1 MPRRWWLFAGWL
13 AMVATIIVM
22 ADIGRLDWVLD
33 LLRRIPMSDKVCHFF
48 LVGTLGYLFNQA
60 LNLRKFGPLLLG
72 SLVIAIVLTAEEISQ
87 RWVPGRTF
95 DYGDMAANIAG
106 CVAADLLSRR
116 RKG

>member
-1 MPRRWWLFAGWL
+1 MSRRWWFFAGWL
-13 AMVATIIVM
+13 AMVATIIAL
-22 ADIGRLDWVLD
+22 ADTGHLAWVLSF
-33 LLRRIPMSDKVCHFF
+33 LQSIPMSDKVCHFI

-60 LNLRKFGPLLLG
+60 LSCRKLGPVLLG
-72 SLVIAIVLTAEEISQ
+72 SLVIGIVLTAEEISQ

-106 CVAADLLSRR
+106 CIAADLLSRR

>member
-33 LLRRIPMSDKVCHFF
+33 LLRRIPMSDKVCHF
-48 LVGTLGYLFNQA
+48 FNQA